1 MSTRS
6 IEIRILRCKPGVIDP
21 PRFESFRVAVEE
33 GATVLDA
40 LERIRREQD
49 PGLMYRHSCHH
60 SSCGSCACRVDGVE
74 RLACTTRLHDLGGD
88 TVTLEPLRG
97 FPVLGDLVVDV
108 RGFYADIDPAWD
120 CLRPVDPPAG
130 VSGRD
135 PALRGSGGC
144 SQTGPYAALPSSPR
158 ALAEGPIPV
167 FQQPVRFED
176 CIECGACVSACPVD
190 ASSPGFMGPAA
201 LAAVNAERLKHPEQE
216 PALLALARSERGEV
230 RCERALR
237 CSRVCPV
244 GVYPARHIMEL
255 RNRRAKKF

>member
-1 MSTRS
+1 MNTRTLT
-6 IEIRILRCKPGVIDP
+6 IRILRCKPEVIEP
-21 PRFESFRVAVEE
+21 ARFESFRVAVGE

-74 RLACTTRLHDLGGD
+74 RLACTARLLDLGGD
-88 TVTLEPLRG
+88 TITLEPLRG

-108 RGFYADIDPAWD
+108 SGFYADIDPAWD
-120 CLRPVDPPAG
+120 CLRPVDPPIGNSAG
-130 VSGRD
+130 EKGLQR
-135 PALRGSGGC
+135 L
-144 SQTGPYAALPSSPR
+144 
-158 ALAEGPIPV
+158 
-167 FQQPVRFED
+167 ED

-190 ASSPGFMGPAA
+190 KARPGFMGPAA
-201 LAAVNAERLKHPEQE
+201 LAAVNAERLKHPERE
-216 PALLALARSERGEV
+216 PALLALAGSERGEA

-255 RNRRAKKF
+255 RKRIRGGV